1 MLEEKFLTIK
11 DVTNK
16 VGFKTS
22 TIYKYIKENKFP
34 KPVKF
39 GKSSRWKLTDIDQWM
54 QKVISA

>member
-11 DVTNK
+11 DVTDK

-22 TIYKYIKENKFP
+22 TIYKYMKMGIFP

-39 GKSSRWKLTDIDQWM
+39 GKSSRWKLTDIEQWM
-54 QKVISA
+54 KKIISR